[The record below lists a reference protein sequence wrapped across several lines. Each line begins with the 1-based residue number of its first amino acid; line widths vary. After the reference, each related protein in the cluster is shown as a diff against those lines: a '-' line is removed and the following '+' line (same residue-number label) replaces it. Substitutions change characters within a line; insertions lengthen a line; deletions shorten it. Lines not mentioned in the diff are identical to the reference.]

1 VDLPVRETGKLFSSR
16 VPPAACP
23 RCGKVM
29 DAATNLMD
37 KTAPQGGDFSVCIYC
52 AAVLRFT
59 DDLDLRKA
67 TGDELAMLLDRQP
80 EAFSL
85 LIRVKVAAR
94 LCLRERAG
102 RN

>member
-1 VDLPVRETGKLFSSR
+1 MKTNARFSGQVKS
-16 VPPAACP
+16 AACP
-23 RCGKVM
+23 RCGKIV
-29 DAATNLMD
+29 DGATNLMD
-37 KTAPQGGDFSVCIYC
+37 KTAPKGGDFSVCIYC

-59 DDLDLRKA
+59 GDLGLRKA
-67 TGDELAMLLDRQP
+67 TGDELAILLDRRP

-85 LIRVKVAAR
+85 LIQAKVAAQ